1 MCNTSDSISATVTS
15 VKPASASIEV
25 ANCLPHTVPNP
36 APSSA
41 SDTVMQCISEVVY
54 R

>member
-1 MCNTSDSISATVTS
+1 M
-15 VKPASASIEV
+15 